1 MVLGLYYISR
11 DRVNAQCEGHVF
23 ADTKEV
29 MRALGNKQVHIH
41 ARVKV
46 RVHEVVKDLEGNVEE
61 RTFIAD
67 TTPGRCKLWLYRAG
81 GSGLRHGQP
90 EHDQEGHLQAVEHL
104 LPDSWHQRD
113 LYLR

>member
-1 MVLGLYYISR
+1 MGLYYISR
-11 DRVNAQCEGHVF
+11 DRVNAQGEGQVF

-67 TTPGRCKLWLYRAG
+67 TTPGRCKLWDIVPAGLGFDMVNQNMTKKAISKLLNTCYRILG
-81 GSGLRHGQP
+81 TK
-90 EHDQEGHLQAVEHL
+90 ET
-104 LPDSWHQRD
+104 
-113 LYLR
+113 